1 MVFILNKL
9 TQSLASHASAR
20 EKATSRRHAREARE
34 AREAKQTSHNQVDLK
49 RDTARLS
56 QSRGGIAHSNTH
68 QPVGHMRLRGH
79 MDKKVAG
86 MGRGGDS
93 RTRISNNVSV
103 ARRMRDND
111 PINIDRP
118 LG

>member
-1 MVFILNKL
+1 MSGRNKQGRDFAKIVL
-9 TQSLASHASAR
+9 RGVRTAQRRNLGISA
-20 EKATSRRHAREARE
+20 
-34 AREAKQTSHNQVDLK
+34 HNAMDLQ
-49 RDTARLS
+49 RDKERLS

-68 QPVGHMRLRGH
+68 QPVGHMRLQGH
-79 MDKKVAG
+79 MDNKVAG
-86 MGRGGDS
+86 KGRGGDS

>member
-20 EKATSRRHAREARE
+20 EKARMRRQAREKRLSN
-34 AREAKQTSHNQVDLK
+34 TSHNQMDLK

-56 QSRGGIAHSNTH
+56 QSRGGIAHSNNH
-68 QPVGHMRLRGH
+68 QPVGHMRLQGH
-79 MDKKVAG
+79 MDNKVAG
-86 MGRGGDS
+86 KGRGGDS